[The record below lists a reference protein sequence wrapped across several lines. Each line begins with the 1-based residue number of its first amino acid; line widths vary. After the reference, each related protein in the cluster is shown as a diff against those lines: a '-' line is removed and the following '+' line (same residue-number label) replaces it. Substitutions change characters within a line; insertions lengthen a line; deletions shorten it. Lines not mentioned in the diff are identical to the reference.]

1 MTQRAST
8 CLSLLALLSSFPLS
22 LGDATH
28 ISGSS
33 LIGVSSVS
41 EILDQFFKKQEIA
54 GRKPSAWKNE
64 AQAMISLVQSLKDID
79 PATQAKVDGYVTQ
92 IIHTLQGDI
101 DGTRTA
107 QETAKDLLDEHKTR
121 VEGLHRGLRAHV

>member
-1 MTQRAST
+1 MTQRAS
-8 CLSLLALLSSFPLS
+8 LSLLALLSTLS
-22 LGDATH
+22 LGEATQ
-28 ISGSS
+28 IGGSS

-54 GRKPSAWKNE
+54 GRKPPVWKKE

-79 PATQAKVDGYVTQ
+79 PTTQAKVDGYVTQ

-107 QETAKDLLDEHKTR
+107 QAT
-121 VEGLHRGLRAHV
+121 